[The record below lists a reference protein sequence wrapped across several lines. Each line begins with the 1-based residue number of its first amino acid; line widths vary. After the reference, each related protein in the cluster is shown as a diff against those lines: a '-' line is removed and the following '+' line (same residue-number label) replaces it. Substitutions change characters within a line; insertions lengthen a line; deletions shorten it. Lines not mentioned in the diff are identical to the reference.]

1 MKKIKIIYL
10 LSAAFVLGSCSKQL
24 EQFDPE
30 SISEGN
36 AFQTMEHV
44 QLGLNGVIGRYSTYV
59 NDIYKAALVA
69 DEAKIGPDNAGQGA
83 LTFRYQYSSDAT
95 TGGDVTAG
103 YGGYYAMIDLA
114 NRVLP
119 YVYEVSGE
127 VSNARRDA
135 VRGQLLGM
143 RALGHFSLLQSFAKN
158 YDPAERLGVA
168 IVLESNPTARNARN
182 TMAESVAAIEKDLAD
197 AKALMPAVTPASF
210 RDTVLNRVSIA
221 AYQARVA
228 LWKRDYPAAIAFATE
243 VINSN
248 VKPLV
253 SGTDF
258 QNIWIDVE
266 TGPSGLD
273 ETLFRI
279 RFLTSAALGGLWTT
293 TGNLTYIS
301 PSDKLVNSFDPDDIR
316 LETFIGTTG
325 GGTNYVN
332 KYFVSNRGGRIVD
345 LKAIRTAE
353 MYLIRAE
360 AYARQASP
368 NIAAGAADLNFLRSM
383 RIDGY
388 VDETFSTAQ
397 ELVNAVLEERFKEL
411 CFEGHRFFDLK
422 RNNLPVQRNAS
433 DASPEWQTLPANSYR
448 FVFPIPQAAM
458 LANPNM
464 EQNDGY

>member
-10 LSAAFVLGSCSKQL
+10 LSAAFLLGSCSKQL

-44 QLGLNGVIGRYSTYV
+44 QLALNGVIGSYGTYV
-59 NDIYKAALVA
+59 NDIYKSALVS

-103 YGGYYAMIDLA
+103 YGGYYGMIDLA

-119 YVYEVSGE
+119 FVYQVSGE

-197 AKALMPAVTPASF
+197 AKALMPAVTAASF

-248 VKPLV
+248 TKPLV
-253 SGTDF
+253 SGTNY

-266 TGPSGLD
+266 TGPTGLD

-293 TGNLTYIS
+293 PGNLTYIS

-316 LETFIGTTG
+316 LETFIGTTS

-332 KYFVSNRGGRIVD
+332 KHYVSNRGGRIVD

-368 NIAAGAADLNFLRSM
+368 NIAAGAADLNLLRSN
-383 RIDGY
+383 RITGY
-388 VDETFSTAQ
+388 VNETFSTAQ

-433 DASPEWQTLPANSYR
+433 DASPEWQTLPASSYR

>member
-30 SISEGN
+30 AISEGN

-44 QLGLNGVIGRYSTYV
+44 QLGLNNVIGRYSSYV
-59 NDIYKAALVA
+59 NDIYKSALVS

-103 YGGYYAMIDLA
+103 YAGYYGMIDMA

-119 YVYEVSGE
+119 YVYEVGGDA
-127 VSNARRDA
+127 SNARRDA

-143 RALGHFSLLQSFAKN
+143 RALGHFSILQSFAKN

-168 IVLESNPTARNARN
+168 IVLESNPLERTGRS

-210 RDTVLNRVSIA
+210 RDTVLNRVNIA
-221 AYQARVA
+221 AYQARIA
-228 LWKRDYPAAIAFATE
+228 LWKRDYTAAITFATE

-316 LETFIGTTG
+316 LETFIGTSG
-325 GGTNYVN
+325 STNYVN

-345 LKAIRTAE
+345 LKAIRIAE

-397 ELVNAVLEERFKEL
+397 ELANAVLEERFKEL

-433 DASPEWQTLPANSYR
+433 DASPEWQTLPASSYR
-448 FVFPIPQAAM
+448 FVFPIPQAAI